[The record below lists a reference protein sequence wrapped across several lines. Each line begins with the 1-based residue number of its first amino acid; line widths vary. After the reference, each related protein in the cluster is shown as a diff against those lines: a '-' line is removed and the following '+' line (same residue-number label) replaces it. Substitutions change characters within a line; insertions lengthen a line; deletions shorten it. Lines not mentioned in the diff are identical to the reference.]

1 MELAI
6 ETGRRAVAEVVIEG
20 ATSARAHGAVMIE
33 LALGRNLK
41 GDALA
46 LGLVLPVHLFGV
58 HEVGLVHESDL
69 GQQAGAEGHAATHD
83 VVGFTVQLGNLADLD
98 VLAQQLGLAQQ
109 RIEDAAAIAFQAPGL
124 RAQDH
129 RADDGLG
136 RALQFGQQWREGIVL
151 DVGVVVDD
159 PEMLDRQIVQRPA
172 HAVVVATGIAVVAR
186 TGEHGNL
193 AKAVFGLPAL
203 QDVDGAV
210 LGIVVHHHRVIDG
223 RAVLEDALHT
233 TDGFVG
239 GLVVEHHDYV
249 HWRVPILQNH
259 QSGTASRSK
268 AAKRG
273 RVQERTL
280 RNRCV
285 R

>member
-1 MELAI
+1 MEFAI
-6 ETGRRAVAEVVIEG
+6 EAGRGAIAEVVIEG
-20 ATSARAHGAVMIE
+20 TATARAHRAVMIE
-33 LALGRNLK
+33 LALPQHLE

-58 HEVGLVHESDL
+58 HEVGFVHEADL

-83 VVGFTVQLGNLADLD
+83 VVGFTVELGDVADGD

-109 RIEDAAAIAFQAPGL
+109 RIEDTAAIAFQATGL
-124 RAQDH
+124 GAQDH

-136 RALQFGQQWREGIVL
+136 GALQLGQ
-151 DVGVVVDD
+151 
-159 PEMLDRQIVQRPA
+159 QRPA
-172 HAVVVATGIAVVAR
+172 HAIVVATGIAVVAR
-186 TGEHGNL
+186 TGEHGDL
-193 AKAVFGLPAL
+193 AQAVVGLPAL

-210 LGIVVHHHRVIDG
+210 LGVIVHHHRVIDG